1 MCVFLTSNFR
11 SVRNLAMMSLLHH
24 TNVSVGAMS
33 VGRAGR
39 VRASRNVAVLAST
52 AFTRAS
58 FTSTSVL
65 ILPKKVPKA
74 GCLTKCGPLASLL
87 ASFGDGNGGVTT
99 VYTTPD
105 MFSNLKFLGGHGTA
119 SCPSFVRVV
128 TKSNTGADRSGIM
141 MSKGVA
147 ADHNLK
153 ATMSFTLSLVSRLRG
168 SRGTGRVTR
177 SMMCAHWVILG
188 PLFLYRGALT
198 LLSFLYCAT
207 AVAMGVW
214 LDCERISHF
223 YGDKDKT

>member
-1 MCVFLTSNFR
+1 MCVFLTSKFR

-24 TNVSVGAMS
+24 TKVSVGAMS
-33 VGRAGR
+33 VGRAAQ
-39 VRASRNVAVLAST
+39 VRASRKVAVLAST

-74 GCLTKCGPLASLL
+74 GCLTNCGPLASLL
-87 ASFGDGNGGVTT
+87 ASFGGGNGGVTT

-105 MFSNLKFLGGHGTA
+105 MFSKLKFLGNHGTA
-119 SCPSFVRVV
+119 SCPSFVRVLSG
-128 TKSNTGADRSGIM
+128 SNTMADRSDIM

-153 ATMSFTLSLVSRLRG
+153 ATTSFTLSLVSRLRG
-168 SRGTGRVTR
+168 RRGTGRVTR
-177 SMMCAHWVILG
+177 SMICAHWGVPG

-214 LDCERISHF
+214 LDCGRASYIASAR
-223 YGDKDKT
+223 